1 VRSRTLIALAVAES
15 VSSTGSAMTFLA
27 LPWFVLATSGS
38 PTRMSAVLAAE
49 ILPMALFGIPS
60 GALIARYG
68 ARRTMLVSDAV
79 RAPLTAVIP
88 ALYWL
93 GHLSFPV
100 LLALV
105 FCSGVFFAP
114 YITAQRSI
122 IPELF
127 GDDEKLVSKASGIFG
142 AATQLPIVIG
152 PALTGALIPWTG
164 SAPMLVIDAGTFLF
178 AFVVVLLFVRGGR
191 PVPGDESSRGVL
203 AGVRYL
209 ARDRLLGPV
218 TLTLI
223 VLDGAA
229 NGITVAVP
237 LLAFTRYHRDP
248 HIAGWIFAG
257 FGVGAILGSV
267 LVVKALDRFSTLR
280 VASAGM
286 VVLAVPLWV
295 IAFPVDWPVAAL
307 AVVAVGVIVPFVN
320 APFMGIISTRPPL
333 AVRAKVMTAVLTA
346 SGLGSPGGRL
356 LVGPV
361 YKLGGNGAVWIMIA
375 GGISLGALL
384 FLAAVAY
391 ASRGEAPEVGV
402 LAGEA

>member
-1 VRSRTLIALAVAES
+1 MRNRTLLALAVAEA

-60 GALIARYG
+60 GTLIARYG
-68 ARRTMLVSDAV
+68 SRRTMLVSDAV
-79 RAPLTAVIP
+79 RVPLTAVIP
-88 ALYWL
+88 VLFWT
-93 GHLSFPV
+93 GHLSFPL

-105 FCSGVFFAP
+105 FLGGVFFAP

-127 GDDEKLVSKASGIFG
+127 GDDETLVAKASGIFG
-142 AATQLPIVIG
+142 AATQLPVVIG
-152 PALTGALIPWTG
+152 PAITGVLIPWIG

-178 AFVVVLLFVRGGR
+178 AFAVVLFFVRGGR

-248 HIAGWIFAG
+248 HIAGWIFTG
-257 FGVGAILGSV
+257 FGIGAVVGSV
-267 LVVKALDRFSTLR
+267 LVVKVLDRFSPLR
-280 VASAGM
+280 VACAGM

-295 IAFPVDWPVAAL
+295 IALPVNWPVAAL

-361 YKLGGNGAVWIMIA
+361 YNLGGNGAVWIMIA

-384 FLAAVAY
+384 FLAAVMY
-391 ASRGEAPEVGV
+391 ASHTHAPEVAAV
-402 LAGEA
+402 A